1 KPAVPENP
9 ISDPAGLIRIG
20 TMIQALRDEVRGVD
34 LDEATRERLTG
45 IYRRSVEAI
54 RESLSPELRKE
65 LDGLTLPFPEGIPTE
80 DELRVAQA
88 QLAGW
93 LEGLFRGIQ
102 AAVFTQQ
109 MTAQRQLEGMR
120 APGDRAGTYL

>member
-1 KPAVPENP
+1 MSERVEPEVVPPDQDKPAVPENP

-54 RESLSPELRKE
+54 RESLSPELHS
-65 LDGLTLPFPEGIPTE
+65 DQPFFHDCPFV
-80 DELRVAQA
+80 D
-88 QLAGW
+88 
-93 LEGLFRGIQ
+93 
-102 AAVFTQQ
+102 
-109 MTAQRQLEGMR
+109 
-120 APGDRAGTYL
+120 